1 MKKIIAIVGFFGFF
15 AAQTTLASAAYFNTT
30 PLPRCE
36 TNITKTLQIG
46 SENNDVI
53 ILQRLLV
60 NAGYLSTHPNGY
72 FGRQTA
78 SAVRMFQRDNEIAAT
93 GIVGASTR
101 NAVNERLCDTSL
113 VDNNHGYYQ
122 DSNYPTG
129 VTYVTQNDPFVTVIS
144 PTVISPSVYATPQNV
159 VTPSTTIGASSFVV
173 PQGPSQI
180 ASTGIVYNPST
191 GYTYGIVP
199 QSGSVTVGS
208 PVANNVYQEGDT
220 VYVAWTTN
228 NIQTAPYSIL
238 LESSITGQSKLVAVV
253 GGTSYSFVLTKEL
266 LDSVCSGI
274 CNNNQQ
280 GSFRVV
286 VTMPTTDIAGITS
299 TLRAAIAPITIKR
312 PLSLGLITITSSK
325 TPLSSGEIF
334 KLYVN
339 VPTVTGGTN
348 TSIANYSVRIKSICP
363 PSVSAS
369 IAGVPCGQEFI
380 LPTVITA
387 TQQEIPAMITNVT
400 WYKQDVTFQINVVN
414 LLGQTIGTAETKVT
428 ANAAPFS
435 W

>member
-36 TNITKTLQIG
+36 INITKTLQIG
-46 SENNDVI
+46 SENSDVT

-60 NAGYLSTHPNGY
+60 NSGYLHTSPNGY

-78 SAVRMFQRDNEIAAT
+78 SAVRMFQIDNGIAST
-93 GIVGASTR
+93 GTVGASTR
-101 NAVNERLCDTSL
+101 NAVNERLCDTDLIGS
-113 VDNNHGYYQ
+113 NSSYYQ
-122 DSNYPTG
+122 ENYYTTG
-129 VTYVTQNDPFVTVIS
+129 ITNVAQNDPFVTVIS
-144 PTVISPSVYATPQNV
+144 PQVVSPTIYATPQN
-159 VTPSTTIGASSFVV
+159 TASLMGTSYPSPASTS
-173 PQGPSQI
+173 QSSSQI

-208 PVANNVYQEGDT
+208 PVANSVYQEGDT
-220 VYVAWTTN
+220 VYVAWTTR
-228 NIQTAPYSIL
+228 NIQTSPYSIL

-266 LDSVCSGI
+266 LDSVCSGT

-325 TPLSSGEIF
+325 TPVSSGEIF

-339 VPTVTGGTN
+339 VPMVTGGTN
-348 TSIANYSVRIKSICP
+348 TTSSNYSVRIKSICP

-387 TQQEIPAMITNVT
+387 TQQEIPAMITNGT

-414 LLGQTIGTAETKVT
+414 LLGQTVGTAETKVT